1 MPETDQTIQVEMLLG
16 QIDAGLGVLSRIEE
30 HLEAFLA
37 NEGKTMGRNNVAAVV
52 VADALTRYY
61 TASETIFFRIAR
73 FFENNIGG
81 DRWHAELLD
90 RMLVAIP
97 NVRPSVLSEKT
108 YGAVRELMRFRHFS
122 RYYVELDYDWDRLD
136 FLLIKYNQAKAGLKP
151 ELKEFCQTME
161 SLDV

>member
-1 MPETDQTIQVEMLLG
+1 MLESDQKNLIDTLIG
-16 QIDAGLGVLSRIEE
+16 QIDAGTSVLSRIEM
-30 HLEAFLA
+30 HLADFLA
-37 NEGKTMGRNNVAAVV
+37 HDAKTMGRNNVVAVV

-90 RMLVAIP
+90 RMLISIP
-97 NVRPSVLSEKT
+97 GMRPAVLSETT
-108 YGAVRELMRFRHFS
+108 YTALRELMRFRHFS

-136 FLLIKYNQAKAGLKP
+136 FLLIKFNQAKAHLKTD
-151 ELKEFCQTME
+151 LAVFCKVLQ
-161 SLDV
+161 SLI